1 MLTVTPQEVPELIP
15 GAPQPEPGHMDLAAL
30 WLGGELLRRR
40 VAAESLTGPALL
52 AARTALAAKALGLKA
67 GVDGA
72 LSLQVSAGSGA
83 ARVIESVE
91 VPDEIKVKYRAAQR
105 ADEALLLASG
115 QWEEVALAYLL
126 LAAGSG
132 SGVRV
137 FAGVAR

>member
-1 MLTVTPQEVPELIP
+1 MLTVAPQEVPELIP

-40 VAAESLTGPALL
+40 VVDGTLSGPALL
-52 AARTALAAKALGLKA
+52 AARTALAAKALALKA

-83 ARVIESVE
+83 AKVIESVE

-105 ADEALLLASG
+105 ADEALSLASG

-126 LAAGSG
+126 LAVGSG
-132 SGVRV
+132 ARFRA